1 MPGINGPRYFE
12 LQADDPTRA
21 AAFYRAI
28 FRWEIVR
35 DEAMPIEF
43 WRIAT
48 RGGIDGAILER
59 PAAAPPERSG
69 TNAAVISM
77 QVENFDATADVIHR
91 NDGLDAM
98 AKFAVPGRCW
108 QGYFLDTEG
117 NTFGVFEVDPY
128 AR

>member
-1 MPGINGPRYFE
+1 MNEPRYFE

-28 FRWEIVR
+28 FGWEIVR
-35 DEAMPIEF
+35 DESIPIEY
-43 WRIAT
+43 WRIDT
-48 RGGIDGAILER
+48 SGGIEGAILER
-59 PAAAPPERSG
+59 PVAVPERSG

-77 QVENFDATADVIHR
+77 QVESFDAVADAIHR
-91 NDGLDAM
+91 NGGREAM

-117 NTFGVFEVDPY
+117 NTFGAFEVDPN

>member
-1 MPGINGPRYFE
+1 MNNPRYFE

-28 FRWEIVR
+28 FGWEIVR
-35 DEAMPIEF
+35 DESIPIEY
-43 WRIAT
+43 WRIDT
-48 RGGIDGAILER
+48 RGGIEGAILER
-59 PAAAPPERSG
+59 PVAVPERSG

-77 QVENFDATADVIHR
+77 EVENFDAVADAIHR
-91 NDGLDAM
+91 NGGREAM

-117 NTFGVFEVDPY
+117 NTFGVVEVNPN

>member
-1 MPGINGPRYFE
+1 MNDPRYFE

-28 FRWEIVR
+28 FGWEIVR
-35 DEAMPIEF
+35 DESIPIEY
-43 WRIAT
+43 WRIDT
-48 RGGIDGAILER
+48 RGGIEGAILER
-59 PAAAPPERSG
+59 PVAVPERSG

-77 QVENFDATADVIHR
+77 QVENFDAVADAVHHNGGR
-91 NDGLDAM
+91 EAM

-117 NTFGVFEVDPY
+117 NTFGVFEVDPN